1 VRRQIPR
8 VAVVLLIIA
17 EPPSTVPPDVLLA
30 NAEEDVRVVASG
42 DRLAKGVDLADE
54 GTAKRHNSAQASAV
68 PVVVVRVP
76 PNRVVGADLDREETR
91 GAGQTW
97 EMTERLWREGY
108 DAARR

>member
-30 NAEEDVRVVASG
+30 NAEQGARVLARG
-42 DRLAKGVDLADE
+42 ERLARGVDLADE
-54 GTAKRHNSAQASAV
+54 GTAKEAQSR
-68 PVVVVRVP
+68 PGVRGP
-76 PNRVVGADLDREETR
+76 GGRRARNGEPVVGADVDREETR
-91 GAGQTW
+91 GQTW